1 MTTYLYFSGNS
12 SIADFTLISLQKAFL
27 LRNCTDSV
35 FANRSRPCLL
45 YDIKRCSAPCVN
57 YITKKNYDESI
68 CDAKKFLNGNTE
80 KIKEVC
86 KIAKVDNFIENEL
99 PLKYDTVVG
108 ENGVRLS
115 GGQRQRLS
123 IARALYKDPDIIVL
137 DEATNSLDALTEKN
151 IIEYLLKNYK
161 NTTII
166 MIAHRLSVL
175 KRCNEILLFDKGKIV
190 DAGTYDFLFENN
202 QVFKLMAGKN

>member
-1 MTTYLYFSGNS
+1 MIDKESM
-12 SIADFTLISLQKAFL
+12 
-27 LRNCTDSV
+27 
-35 FANRSRPCLL
+35 
-45 YDIKRCSAPCVN
+45 KR
-57 YITKKNYDESI
+57 I
-68 CDAKKFLNGNTE
+68 
-80 KIKEVC
+80 
-86 KIAKVDNFIENEL
+86 DNFIENEL

-161 NTTII
+161 NTTLI

-202 QVFKLMAGKN
+202 QVFKLMAEKN